1 VRFQKQVVSL
11 QQNLFKME
19 SLIENFKALLSLT
32 PVDFKRYL
40 YAEVA
45 WGDRMIGIVGPR
57 GVGKS
62 TLILQYIKENLDT
75 NETLY
80 VQADD
85 IYFTN
90 HSLLELAEEFSKNRG
105 KYLFIDEIHKY
116 AGWSQ
121 ALKSIYDYCP
131 QLKVVFTGSSV
142 LDILK
147 GSADLSRRAL
157 MFKMQGLSFR
167 EYLYLFHHIEVEKYS
182 LQDILEHKTDKF
194 PVRHPLPLFKDYLQ
208 RGYYPFGTND
218 TMFLQRLKQV
228 IIQTLETDI
237 PIYANMNVATG
248 KKLGKLLKII
258 SKSVPFKPNF
268 TKIAGMLEAS
278 RNNIDDYCYFMEQ
291 AGLMMQLRDIGEGIG
306 QLGKVDKVYIDN
318 TNLIFA
324 LAEENPQ
331 TGNIRETFFFNQM
344 RVKNDV
350 YRSEKGD
357 FNIDNITFEV
367 GGKSKNQ
374 EQIKDLK
381 NAYIVK
387 DDIEYGYQNVLPL
400 WAFGLNY

>member
-1 VRFQKQVVSL
+1 
-11 QQNLFKME
+11 
-19 SLIENFKALLSLT
+19 
-32 PVDFKRYL
+32 
-40 YAEVA
+40 
-45 WGDRMIGIVGPR
+45 MIGIVGPR
-57 GVGKS
+57 GVGK
-62 TLILQYIKENLDT
+62 TTMILQYIKENLDA

-85 IYFTN
+85 IYFAN
-90 HSLLELAEEFSKNRG
+90 HTLVELADEFSKNRG

-121 ALKSIYDYCP
+121 ALKSIYDYFP
-131 QLKVVFTGSSV
+131 QMKVVFTGSSI

-157 MFKMQGLSFR
+157 MFKMEGLSFR
-167 EYLYLFHHIEVEKYS
+167 EYLFLFHTIEVEKQS
-182 LQDILEHKTDKF
+182 LQDILNHKTDNF
-194 PVRHPLPLFKDYLQ
+194 PIRHPLPLFNDYLR

-218 TMFLQRLKQV
+218 TMFLHRLNQV

-237 PIYANMNVATG
+237 PIYANMNITTG

-258 SKSVPFKPNF
+258 SQSVPFKPNF

-291 AGLMMQLRDIGEGIG
+291 AGLIMQLRYIGEGIG

-324 LAEENPQ
+324 LAEENPKI
-331 TGNIRETFFFNQM
+331 GNIRETFFLNQM
-344 RVKNDV
+344 RVKNKV

-357 FNIDNITFEV
+357 FNINNITFEV
-367 GGKSKNQ
+367 GGKNKNR

>member
-1 VRFQKQVVSL
+1 
-11 QQNLFKME
+11 ME
-19 SLIENFKALLSLT
+19 SLSKNFKELLSLT
-32 PVDFKRYL
+32 PLDFKRYL
-40 YAEVA
+40 YSEIV
-45 WGDRMIGIVGPR
+45 WSDRMVGIVGPR
-57 GVGKS
+57 GVGK
-62 TLILQYIKENLDT
+62 TTMILQYIKENLDI

-85 IYFTN
+85 IYFAN
-90 HSLLELAEEFSKNRG
+90 HTLIELAGEFSKNRG

-116 AGWSQ
+116 TAWSQ
-121 ALKSIYDYCP
+121 ALKSIYDYFP
-131 QLKVVFTGSSV
+131 QMKVVFTGSSI

-167 EYLYLFHHIEVEKYS
+167 EYLFLFHHIEVEKYT
-182 LQDILEHKTDKF
+182 LEDILEHKTDNF
-194 PVRHPLPLFKDYLQ
+194 PVRHPLPLFKDYL
-208 RGYYPFGTND
+208 RCGYYPFGVDD
-218 TMFLQRLKQV
+218 TMFLHRLNQI

-258 SKSVPFKPNF
+258 SQSVPFKPNF

-291 AGLMMQLRDIGEGIG
+291 AGLIMQLRDRSEGIG

-318 TNLIFA
+318 TNLAFC
-324 LAEENPQ
+324 LSEKEPDV
-331 TGNIRETFFFNQM
+331 GNLRETFFYNQM
-344 RVKNDV
+344 RVNNKV

-357 FNIDNITFEV
+357 FNIENMTFEV
-367 GGKSKNQ
+367 GGKSKTQ
-374 EQIKDLK
+374 QQIEGLK

-387 DDIEYGYQNVLPL
+387 DDIEYAYKNVIPL

>member
-1 VRFQKQVVSL
+1 MKLLS
-11 QQNLFKME
+11 K
-19 SLIENFKALLSLT
+19 NFKELLSLT
-32 PVDFKRYL
+32 PIDFKRYL
-40 YAEVA
+40 YTEVA
-45 WGDRMIGIVGPR
+45 WGDRMIGITGPC
-57 GVGKS
+57 GVGK
-62 TLILQYIKENLDT
+62 TTMILQYIKENLDT

-85 IYFTN
+85 IYFAN
-90 HSLLELAEEFSKNRG
+90 HTLVELADEFSKNRG

-121 ALKSIYDYCP
+121 ALKSIYDYFP
-131 QLKVVFTGSSV
+131 QMKVVFTGSSI

-167 EYLYLFHHIEVEKYS
+167 EYLFLFHHIEVEKYS
-182 LQDILEHKTDKF
+182 LQDILNHKSDNF
-194 PVRHPLPLFKDYLQ
+194 PVRHPLPLFKDYLR
-208 RGYYPFGTND
+208 RGYYPFGIND
-218 TMFLQRLKQV
+218 AMFLQRLKQV

-237 PIYANMNVATG
+237 PIYANMNVSTG

-258 SKSVPFKPNF
+258 SQSVPFKPNF
-268 TKIAGMLEAS
+268 SKIAGMLESS
-278 RNNIDDYCYFMEQ
+278 RNKLEDYCYLMEQ
-291 AGLMMQLRDIGEGIG
+291 AGLIMQLRDAGEGIG

-318 TNLIFA
+318 PNLIFA

-344 RVKNDV
+344 RVKNNV
-350 YRSEKGD
+350 YRSEKAD
-357 FNIDNITFEV
+357 FNINNITFEV
-367 GGKSKNQ
+367 GGKSKSQ

-381 NAYIVK
+381 NACIVK

>member
-1 VRFQKQVVSL
+1 
-11 QQNLFKME
+11 ME
-19 SLIENFKALLSLT
+19 SLSKSFKALLSLT
-32 PVDFKRYL
+32 SLDFKRYM
-40 YAEVA
+40 YSEVA
-45 WGDRMIGIVGPR
+45 WDDRMIGIVGPR
-57 GVGKS
+57 GVGK
-62 TLILQYIKENLDT
+62 TTMILQYIKENLDT

-85 IYFTN
+85 IYFAN
-90 HSLLELAEEFSKNRG
+90 HTLVELADEFSKNRG

-121 ALKSIYDYCP
+121 ALKSIYDYFP
-131 QLKVVFTGSSV
+131 QMKVVFTGSSI

-167 EYLYLFHHIEVEKYS
+167 EYLFLFHHIEVEKYS
-182 LQDILEHKTDKF
+182 LQDILNHKSDNF
-194 PVRHPLPLFKDYLQ
+194 PVRHPLPLFKDYLR
-208 RGYYPFGTND
+208 RGYYPFGIND
-218 TMFLQRLKQV
+218 AMFLQRLKQV

-237 PIYANMNVATG
+237 PIYANMNVSTG

-258 SKSVPFKPNF
+258 SQSVPFKPNF
-268 TKIAGMLEAS
+268 SKIAGMLESS
-278 RNNIDDYCYFMEQ
+278 RNKLEDYCYLMEQ
-291 AGLMMQLRDIGEGIG
+291 AGLIMQLRDAGEGIG

-318 TNLIFA
+318 PNLIFA

-344 RVKNDV
+344 RVKNNV

-357 FNIDNITFEV
+357 FKINQITFEV
-367 GGKSKNQ
+367 GGKSKSQ

-400 WAFGLNY
+400 WACGLNY

>member
-1 VRFQKQVVSL
+1 
-11 QQNLFKME
+11 ME
-19 SLIENFKALLSLT
+19 LLSKNFKELLSLT
-32 PVDFKRYL
+32 PTEFKRYL
-40 YAEVA
+40 YSEIA
-45 WGDRMIGIVGPR
+45 WDDRMIGIVGPR
-57 GVGKS
+57 GVGK
-62 TLILQYIKENLDT
+62 TTMILQYIKENLDD

-85 IYFTN
+85 IYFAN
-90 HSLLELAEEFSKNRG
+90 HTLVELADEFSKNRG

-116 AGWSQ
+116 SGWSQ
-121 ALKSIYDYCP
+121 ALKSIYDYFP
-131 QLKVVFTGSSV
+131 QMKVVFTGSSI

-167 EYLYLFHHIEVEKYS
+167 EYLFLFHNIEVEKYS
-182 LQDILEHKTDKF
+182 LEDILNHQTDKF
-194 PVRHPLPLFKDYLQ
+194 PVRHPLPLFKDYLR
-208 RGYYPFGTND
+208 RGCYPFGTNN
-218 TMFLQRLKQV
+218 TMFLHRLNQV

-237 PIYANMNVATG
+237 PIYANMNISTG

-258 SKSVPFKPNF
+258 SQSVPFKPNF

-291 AGLMMQLRDIGEGIG
+291 AGLIMQLRDIGEGIG

-324 LAEENPQ
+324 LAEEPPKI
-331 TGNIRETFFFNQM
+331 GNIRETFFFNQM
-344 RVKNDV
+344 RVKNKI

-357 FNIDNITFEV
+357 FNINNITFEV
-367 GGKSKNQ
+367 GGKSKTQ
-374 EQIKDLK
+374 EQIKGLK
-381 NAYIVK
+381 NAFIVK
-387 DDIEYGYQNVLPL
+387 DDIEYGYQNVVPL